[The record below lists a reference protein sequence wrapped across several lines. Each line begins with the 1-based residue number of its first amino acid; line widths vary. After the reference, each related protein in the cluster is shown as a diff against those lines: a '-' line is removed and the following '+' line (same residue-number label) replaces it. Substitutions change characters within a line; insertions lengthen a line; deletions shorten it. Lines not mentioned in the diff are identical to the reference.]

1 MNGRRSVAGGFIAA
15 LTLVLLLGTAAPAAA
30 QAKPEGE
37 MRFAF
42 YVTISPAWL
51 DPGEVT
57 GFITPFWTLWALHD
71 ALVKTMPGKP
81 MAGSLAESWTVSAD
95 QRVYDFKLGEGLTP
109 APTACASTCTSRGR
123 TS

>member
-1 MNGRRSVAGGFIAA
+1 MVA
-15 LTLVLLLGTAAPAAA
+15 LLLALVVMVGAVAPAAA

-42 YVTISPAWL
+42 YVTLAPAWF

-57 GFITPFWTLWALHD
+57 GFITPFFLMWAMHD

-81 MAGSLAESWTVSAD
+81 MAPSLAESWTVSAD
-95 QRVYDFKLGEGLTP
+95 QKTYDFKLREGV
-109 APTACASTCTSRGR
+109 
-123 TS
+123 